1 MSVRRWLWLVLVG
14 LLTWA
19 GPLPGAKAE
28 PFWRLLPVVRRV
40 EADPDKAYT
49 LTKEDGP
56 WLILAYT
63 FAGDK
68 AQERAQELVLELRR
82 EFGMTAYT
90 HRKHFDF
97 DNDAMPRRLN
107 RYGQMQKIKY
117 RVNELDEVAVLVGDF
132 PSVDDDRA
140 RKMLEKIKYRCQP
153 ACLQPAKR
161 VEDHPFVGFRG
172 VWRTVVNK
180 KGQLATEKK
189 KSGPMCNALLTTN
202 PLLPDEYFAPKGLD
216 KFVIEMNKPVKH
228 SLLECPGRYT
238 VKVATFSGQVIIDQK
253 KIQEVERGKEVS
265 GRLAEAADKAHR
277 LTEALREQG
286 HEAYEFHDRGQSIVC
301 VGSFD
306 SYGSPRAD
314 GKIEIN
320 PQIHK
325 IMTTFQSLQ
334 LLARS
339 NGHARQ
345 GDCRRAAGRSAA
357 DRGGAQA
364 FAQQRLRGSAV
375 LEVVR
380 GQGSVQRVAKP
391 QAEASACGFAAG
403 FEITFSQ

>member
-1 MSVRRWLWLVLVG
+1 MACCGGARWKFSDNQQGGFMSVRRWPWLAFVG
-14 LLTWA
+14 LLACA
-19 GPLPGAKAE
+19 GPLPRAAGE

-40 EADPDKAYT
+40 EAKPDKAYT
-49 LTKEDGP
+49 LTEKQGP

-63 FAGDK
+63 FAGDN
-68 AQERAQELVLELRR
+68 AQERAAELVLELRR
-82 EFGMTAYT
+82 DFGMTAYT

-97 DNDAMPRRLN
+97 DNDTTPRRLN
-107 RYGQMQKIKY
+107 RYGELQKIKY

-140 RKMLEKIKYRCQP
+140 RKMLEKIKYRCEPQ
-153 ACLQPAKR
+153 CLKPSSKR

-172 VWRTVVNK
+172 VWKTISMEGKGTKTV
-180 KGQLATEKK
+180 KK

-253 KIQEVERGKEVS
+253 KIQDIQRGKEVS
-265 GRLAEAADKAHR
+265 SRLAEAADKAHR
-277 LTEALREQG
+277 LTETLREQG
-286 HEAYEFHDRGQSIVC
+286 YEAYEFHDRGQSIVC

-306 SYGSPRAD
+306 SCGSPRAD

-325 IMTTFQSLQ
+325 IMTTFQSSSSLPGQ
-334 LLARS
+334 MGMPVKVIAGVPLDIQPMIVEVPKRS
-339 NGHARQ
+339 LSSDYAEV
-345 GDCRRAAGRSAA
+345 
-357 DRGGAQA
+357 
-364 FAQQRLRGSAV
+364 RLWR
-375 LEVVR
+375 
-380 GQGSVQRVAKP
+380 
-391 QAEASACGFAAG
+391 
-403 FEITFSQ
+403 